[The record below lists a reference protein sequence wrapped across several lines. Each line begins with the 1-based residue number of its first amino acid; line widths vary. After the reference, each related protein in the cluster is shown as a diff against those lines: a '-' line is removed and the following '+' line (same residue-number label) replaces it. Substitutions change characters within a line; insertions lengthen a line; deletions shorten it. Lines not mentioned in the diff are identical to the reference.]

1 MICIKCAKCC
11 FNTEMILT
19 PSDVSRISKLGYD
32 PSEFTVKRDG
42 FIRLRNVDGACY
54 FLDRKTLRCS
64 IYPHRPIGCVLYPIV
79 YDPATNM
86 LTVDRECPMHWTVTM
101 SDLVKARPIM
111 ARALWELR
119 ILRPNELP
127 KLPN

>member
-1 MICIKCAKCC
+1 
-11 FNTEMILT
+11 MILT

-64 IYPHRPIGCVLYPIV
+64 IYPHHPIGCVLYPIV